1 MRVNS
6 SIIKNHFNDF
16 LSDLERHEIFMLA
29 ASIAYTTALAL
40 APFILILLSVAS
52 LLGPMMQEKLYQS
65 MAQTVG
71 PHAGEA
77 VINIVA
83 NTKEHPSLS
92 GISSIVGFLVLV
104 ISASAIFYQLRVAL
118 DKINDNEIAKR
129 QAGFKGF
136 VKDRIFSIGLVF
148 GFAFLSVV
156 SLIISSMLAAL
167 FPGGE
172 GFLLKTF
179 SFVVNFVT
187 FGAVFTLIYRFIP
200 SQNMRWKTC
209 FVSGF
214 ISTAFYLSGKTL
226 IGIYLGK
233 ASVGSA
239 YGAAGSLVAFLAWV
253 YYTALTLLVSYEFS
267 KVLVLKRIGEKGKA
281 RSKKSKRPRV
291 YAPV

>member
-1 MRVNS
+1 MNLYFK
-6 SIIKNHFNDF
+6 KNFDEF
-16 LSDLERHEIFMLA
+16 IEDIDRHEIFLLS

-40 APFILILLSVAS
+40 APFVLILLSVAS
-52 LLGPMMQEKLYQS
+52 LLGPEMQTKLYDS
-65 MAQTVG
+65 MAETVG
-71 PHAGEA
+71 PQAGEA
-77 VINIVA
+77 VLGIVS

-92 GISSIVGFLVLV
+92 GLSSIIGFLVLV
-104 ISASAIFYQLRVAL
+104 VSASAIFYQLRVAL

-129 QAGFKGF
+129 QAGFRGF

-156 SLIISSMLAAL
+156 SLILSSMLAAV

-172 GFLLKTF
+172 GFLLKVF
-179 SFVVNFVT
+179 SYIVNFFM
-187 FGAVFTLIYRFIP
+187 FGWIFTLIYRFIP
-200 SQNMRWKTC
+200 SQKMRWKTC
-209 FVSGF
+209 LISGVVST
-214 ISTAFYLSGKTL
+214 IFYLAGKSL

-239 YGAAGSLVAFLAWV
+239 YGAAGSLIAFLAWV

-267 KVLVLKRIGEKGKA
+267 KVLVLKRVYQRPPKKPSKA
-281 RSKKSKRPRV
+281 KRSSV

>member
-1 MRVNS
+1 MSFIRPATKQH
-6 SIIKNHFNDF
+6 IKEFGADI
-16 LSDLERHEIFMLA
+16 DRHEIFLLA

-40 APFILILLSVAS
+40 APFVLILLSVAS
-52 LLGPMMQEKLYQS
+52 LLGPEMQQKLYQN
-65 MAQTVG
+65 MAETVG
-71 PHAGEA
+71 PQAGA
-77 VINIVA
+77 AILNVVQ

-92 GISSIVGFLVLV
+92 GLSSIIGFLILLF
-104 ISASAIFYQLRVAL
+104 SASAIFYQLRVAL

-156 SLIISSMLAAL
+156 SLILSSTLAAV

-179 SFVVNFVT
+179 SFLVNFIL
-187 FGAVFTLIYRFIP
+187 FGTIFTLIYRFVP
-200 SQNMRWKTC
+200 SQKMLWKTC
-209 FVSGF
+209 FISGF
-214 ISTAFYLSGKTL
+214 VSTIFYLGGKTL
-226 IGIYLGK
+226 ISIYLGK
-233 ASVGSA
+233 ASIGSA

-253 YYTALTLLVSYEFS
+253 YYTALILLVSYEFS
-267 KVLVLKRIGEKGKA
+267 KVLVLKRIDKSHKT
-281 RSKKSKRPRV
+281 RPKKSRRAGL

>member
-1 MRVNS
+1 MNFNS
-6 SIIKNHFNDF
+6 SEAKKTLNEFFEDID
-16 LSDLERHEIFMLA
+16 RHEVFLLS

-40 APFILILLSVAS
+40 APFVLILLSVAS
-52 LLGPMMQEKLYQS
+52 LIGPEVQQSLYKN
-65 MAQTVG
+65 MAATVG
-71 PHAGEA
+71 PQAGEA
-77 VINIVA
+77 VFNIVS

-92 GISSIVGFLVLV
+92 GLSSIIGFLVLV
-104 ISASAIFYQLRVAL
+104 VSASAIFYQLRVAL

-156 SLIISSMLAAL
+156 SLILSSMLAAV

-172 GFLLKTF
+172 GLLIKASSYLLNFFMFGSIF
-179 SFVVNFVT
+179 S
-187 FGAVFTLIYRFIP
+187 LIYRFIP
-200 SQNMRWKTC
+200 SQKMKWKTC
-209 FVSGF
+209 IISGIVSTF
-214 ISTAFYLSGKTL
+214 FYLAGKSL

-233 ASVGSA
+233 ASIGSA
-239 YGAAGSLVAFLAWV
+239 YGAAGSLIAFLAWV

-267 KVLVLKRIGEKGKA
+267 KVLVLKKVDQRRQKKGPKTK
-281 RSKKSKRPRV
+281 RSSL